1 MFEDVQQ
8 RKTPA
13 WANGVAL
20 IIGIGILGF
29 AGYKIYQYFSDKV
42 EKREEEQTKKDAKTE
57 LNNELK
63 AGATLSNDNSVYDAT
78 ANFIQVSLD
87 GAETNQTEL
96 EVIKKIAEVVQ
107 NKADWLKLIV
117 TFGVRD
123 IGDALSPTSTSYDLP
138 TLLADQ
144 LDTSIILTSTNI
156 AGKTY
161 SGYYSN
167 TIDILKDIFKRKNIT
182 F

>member
-1 MFEDVQQ
+1 MYEDIQQ

-20 IIGIGILGF
+20 VLGIVAVGF
-29 AGYKIYQYFSDKV
+29 VGYKVYKYFSDKV
-42 EKREEEQTKKDAKTE
+42 ESQEEEIVKKDAKKE
-57 LNNELK
+57 LDELLK
-63 AGATLSNDNSVYDAT
+63 SGATLSNSKSVYDSV

-96 EVIKKIAEVVQ
+96 EVIKKIAEIVKTKV
-107 NKADWLKLIV
+107 DWLQLIV
-117 TFGVRD
+117 SFGVRS
-123 IGDALSPTSTSYDLP
+123 ITDATYFTSTTYDLP
-138 TLLADQ
+138 TLLNDQ
-144 LDTSIILTSTNI
+144 LDTSIILASTNI
-156 AGKTY
+156 DGKTY

-167 TIDILKDIFKRKNIT
+167 TLDILKDVFNRKNIT